1 MVIHPVL
8 MIAIPLLSA
17 FLMPL
22 IKKAHRYFT
31 FSILLLN
38 AILSVLL
45 FAKVY
50 NDGAIYETIAGFSPP
65 VGIYLAVDNLSA
77 LLAFVINIFATINF
91 VTSKQ
96 DFKFSMLYLLG
107 VTGATGIV
115 LTGDIFNMFVFF
127 EITAVASYAL
137 VASKRD
143 RAATEGAIKYMI
155 LGSVGSVFLLMG
167 IAIIYSQLKSLNL
180 YDIAARIS
188 SMDPKMMWL
197 SFSFLLTGIGVEAEL
212 FPLNGWVPDA
222 YEGAQSNVSSFLSF
236 GPSKASIYAIAR
248 LLIIFSMRQPY
259 ELALYVGIATLLI
272 GEIAAFTQKNTKR
285 MLAYSSI
292 GQMGLILIAFS
303 LMDKTPYALPAAF
316 FIIVSHAAAKS
327 SLFLISENGFG
338 GITSKYVGLAG
349 VLSLIGMP
357 PLAGFWGKWYL
368 FMGIANEKMWAV
380 AAIIIFSAVIEA
392 IYFARYLHKSFEGKE
407 SENLGYAIPAAVMVS
422 ISVIMGILPLIYN
435 MAGGVLN
442 A

>member
-1 MVIHPVL
+1 MVTPVL
-8 MIAIPLLSA
+8 MIVIPLLAA

-77 LLAFVINIFATINF
+77 LLALIINLFATINF
-91 VTSKQ
+91 VTSKK
-96 DFKFSMLYLLG
+96 DFKFSMLYLLA

-137 VASKRD
+137 VASKKD
-143 RAATEGAIKYMI
+143 EKAVEGSIKYMI
-155 LGSVGSVFLLMG
+155 LGSVGSSFMLIG

-222 YEGAQSNVSSFLSF
+222 YEGASSNIASFLSF

-248 LLIIFSMRQPY
+248 LLIIFSMSRTY

-272 GEIAAFTQKNTKR
+272 GEVAAFMQKNEKR

-303 LMDKTPYALPAAF
+303 LIKDTSYAIPAAF
-316 FIIVSHAAAKS
+316 FMIVSHASAKS
-327 SLFLISENGFG
+327 SLFLISGKKGFG
-338 GITSKYVGLAG
+338 GMTSKYVGLAG

-357 PLAGFWGKWYL
+357 PMAGFWGKWYL
-368 FMGIANEKMWAV
+368 LMGIADEKMWAV
-380 AAIIIFSAVIEA
+380 AAVIIFSAVIEA
-392 IYFARYLHKSFEGKE
+392 IYFARYLHKNLGEGE
-407 SENLGYAIPAAVMVS
+407 SEDLGYSIPAAVMVS
-422 ISVIMGILPLIYN
+422 VSIIMGILPLVYN

>member
-1 MVIHPVL
+1 MVMHPVL

-17 FLMPL
+17 FIMPL
-22 IKKAHRYFT
+22 IKKAHRYFA

-38 AILSVLL
+38 TALSILL

-50 NDGAIYETIAGFSPP
+50 NEGALYETIAGFSPP

-77 LLAFVINIFATINF
+77 LLAFLINIFATINF
-91 VTSKQ
+91 LTSRQ
-96 DFKFSMLYLLG
+96 DFRFSMLYLLG
-107 VTGATGIV
+107 VAGATGIV

-137 VASKRD
+137 VASKKD
-143 RAATEGAIKYMI
+143 RKATEGAIKYMI
-155 LGSVGSVFLLMG
+155 LGSVGSVFMLVG

-222 YEGAQSNVSSFLSF
+222 YEGAESNISSFLSF

-248 LLIIFSMRQPY
+248 LLIIFSMSRTY
-259 ELALYVGIATLLI
+259 ELALYLGIVTLLV
-272 GEIAAFTQKNTKR
+272 GELAAFTQKNTKR

-303 LMDKTPYALPAAF
+303 LMDKTSYAIPAAF
-316 FIIVSHAAAKS
+316 FIIVSHASAKS
-327 SLFLISENGFG
+327 ALFLLSDKDGFG
-338 GITSKYVGLAG
+338 DTSSKYAGLAG

-368 FMGIANEKMWAV
+368 LMGVADEKIWAV

-392 IYFARYLHKSFEGKE
+392 IYFARYLYKNMEGKE
-407 SENLGYAIPAAVMVS
+407 SSRNSIPAAVMVS
-422 ISVIMGILPLIYN
+422 ISIVMGILPILYN